1 MIYTTLYNY
10 NIDIGTISILR
21 CQINV
26 PPLINFSIFSNPQTL
41 LGPPFINFKEIA
53 FFTNAS
59 FHFLSLLVLFTPNFH
74 GKIAYCCIYF
84 SFMLFDNLL
93 LFFPS
98 LYNYLRPFLKFQPPV
113 Y

>member
-59 FHFLSLLVLFTPNFH
+59 FHFLSLLVNIT
-74 GKIAYCCIYF
+74 
-84 SFMLFDNLL
+84 M
-93 LFFPS
+93 FFPFYTSNYYIRFSS
-98 LYNYLRPFLKFQPPV
+98 LKPGICFV
-113 Y
+113 IVVHAI